1 MSLRVGIVGAGVAGL
16 AAAYD
21 LSRTGHAVTVFEAGP
36 VAGGLASGFR
46 APGWDW
52 PLERFYHHVF
62 VSDHEVIRLARE
74 VGLGDKTFFRRP
86 ITALWY
92 KGRPYPFDS
101 PMAVLRFPHLS
112 WPQKFRFGIVGL
124 YLRLTP
130 RWQPLERHTA
140 HAWLT
145 RWMGSSAYS
154 ILWKPLLIGKF
165 GDLYDQV
172 NMAWFWARIH
182 KRSPRL
188 GYFEGG
194 FQALADALVERVREQ
209 GGEFRFQTSAEA
221 IVPWDGGLTIRA
233 AGQAHDFDAVISTVS
248 PGAMARLTPAL
259 PDEYLSRLRN
269 LKSLGAVVLIVALK
283 RRLTDG
289 LYWINLQKDEGFPF
303 LALVEHTNFI
313 EPERYNGDHL
323 VYMGD
328 YLPPTHEYF
337 QLSHE
342 ELLARFLPALRR
354 FNPEFD
360 PSWVRESW
368 LFRERY
374 AQPVVSV
381 NYSRDIPA
389 LQTPVPGLYFASMSQ
404 VYPWDRG
411 TNYAVELGR
420 KAASMVAAAEAR
432 RS

>member
-1 MSLRVGIVGAGVAGL
+1 
-16 AAAYD
+16 
-21 LSRTGHAVTVFEAGP
+21 
-36 VAGGLASGFR
+36 
-46 APGWDW
+46 
-52 PLERFYHHVF
+52 
-62 VSDHEVIRLARE
+62 

-86 ITALWY
+86 VTALWY

-101 PMAVLRFPHLS
+101 PLAVLRFPHLS
-112 WPQKFRFGIVGL
+112 WFQKFRFGIVGL

-130 RWQPLERHTA
+130 RWQSLERHTA

-145 RWMGSSAYS
+145 RWMGSSAYG

-194 FQALADALVERVREQ
+194 FQALADALVEQVQQR
-209 GGEFRFQTSAEA
+209 GGAFHFQTPAEA
-221 IVPWDGGLTIRA
+221 IVPRDGGLTIRA
-233 AGQAHDFDAVISTVS
+233 AGQAHHFDAVISTVS
-248 PGAMARLTPAL
+248 PTVMARLAPAL
-259 PDEYLSRLRN
+259 PDEYLTRLRN

-283 RRLTDG
+283 HQLTNG
-289 LYWINLQKDEGFPF
+289 LYWVNLQKDEGFPF

-313 EPERYNGDHL
+313 EPARYNGDHL

-328 YLPPTHEYF
+328 YPPPTHEYF
-337 QLSHE
+337 QMSHE
-342 ELLARFLPALRR
+342 ELLARFLPALKR

-360 PSWVRESW
+360 PSWVQESW

-374 AQPVVSV
+374 AQPVVPV
-381 NYSRDIPA
+381 NYSQDIPA
-389 LQTPVPGLYFASMSQ
+389 LRTPIPGLYFASMSQ

-411 TNYAVELGR
+411 TNYAVELGH
-420 KAASMVAAAEAR
+420 KAARLVMAAEAHR
-432 RS
+432 V